1 MDQRHSREDA
11 LNQVARLRAEIDEVR
26 GRLSSEV
33 IELKKRVPL
42 SPQKLVER
50 SVELIAGQ
58 AGTIAGSS
66 LSLMRHLFRSKSA

>member
-1 MDQRHSREDA
+1 
-11 LNQVARLRAEIDEVR
+11 
-26 GRLSSEV
+26 V

-66 LSLMRHLFRSKSA
+66 LSFMRHLFRSKSA